1 MKIHN
6 QTTSRMQKKLFK
18 LLLFIG
24 MLSPLGAIAQ
34 LPVQVNGNLFPP
46 YSVKLSD
53 YATADSDRMVFH
65 LLLRD
70 VNEFNRQVVL
80 KLFIQG
86 NNGFSARSTDVV
98 LGATPITL
106 NGGVPTRLTNIDLRP
121 YFQLENLAGIAPQQY
136 SQPLAAGLYQ
146 FCFEVY
152 DYLSGQQ
159 LGEKGCATAYIVLN
173 DPPIL
178 NMPVRG
184 ENVMFKDPQNIVFQ
198 WTPRHI
204 NATNVQYEFTLV
216 EIWDNNIDPQAAFL
230 AGTPLYQTTTRA
242 NMTLYGPG
250 ETPLLPDKTYGWRV
264 RAIVTD
270 GISELSLFKN
280 KGYSEIYHFYYTKQ
294 CTAPQYVLAES
305 NSNSSAMV
313 YWQGYDHSQYKVQY
327 RKKNGDNAKW
337 YEVNAYNEQARIQ
350 RLQENTTYEYRVGGK
365 CGENG
370 AYTFSRIFEFTTTT
384 RGGSDFTCGVTPQIN
399 IDNREPLQTLV
410 VNDIF
415 TAGEFPVTVK
425 RVLSGNTESPAV
437 GELAQGGTGVF
448 SGWGYI
454 TVPYLSDTRI
464 KIGFV
469 DIKINNDYE
478 LIDGILVS
486 DYDPNW
492 GGMVDIG
499 DTVDTVG
506 DVIDTVGD
514 TVGDAIDTVGDVIGG
529 IGSGEDTPVVDPDTT
544 PVDPD
549 NPNPDPTITDPPIPV
564 EDPPAEEEPV
574 VVTDPPV
581 DPDTNDPET
590 EETENSIFI
599 RYNGKDYKNGDK
611 IEIQYERDLPLQRFE
626 LIGIKGEKITW
637 DVYKNFNDIAV
648 IKAFTDTDND
658 VSFNVLA
665 MPNRYVLA
673 AEYEEKKDI
682 RVNIHIIKDEFSLT
696 ELTATHKKEP
706 KRIAKSGKTLYLI
719 DNKGVL
725 QTKKE
730 VIYNAIIEPNLNSNE
745 YAKIDFKWYYDKAGT
760 SGNDPKDIGEKD
772 IVRNLIETNRKIET
786 RAEVG
791 YPVKTTKSVDVK
803 WEEQYET
810 STDYLSKFNKVLTF
824 LEQFNRV
831 NEKFKK
837 VLPCEGSILKNFEAL
852 VGAKKIAF
860 KLKTYNEED
869 KESREIYDILQT
881 NLKLQYADLAKIE
894 CGKDIGYLG
903 VAIGKLYGGMAL
915 GSTIDFKYSL
925 KTKNETQEQ
934 KTVPQISGGL
944 VLTTDFGFKTN
955 DILDEYF
962 YAKLALEIK
971 AGTKT
976 IYPYK
981 GENHLIGSYFYLG
994 KTNFVVE
1001 GYIDTWLTGRE
1012 NFNFKFLV
1020 FDTYLESD
1028 LRLVFDLKAKD
1039 IYLE

>member
-80 KLFIQG
+80 KFFIQG

-98 LGATPITL
+98 SGATPITL

-121 YFQLENLAGIAPQQY
+121 YFQLENLVGIAPQQY

-184 ENVMFKDPQNIVFQ
+184 ENVIFKDPQNIVFQ

-242 NMTLYGPG
+242 NMALYGPG

-264 RAIVTD
+264 RAMVTD

-294 CTAPQYVLAES
+294 CTAPQYILAES

-327 RKKNGDNAKW
+327 RKKNGDNSKW

-492 GGMVDIG
+492 DGMVDIG

-514 TVGDAIDTVGDVIGG
+514 TVGDAIDTVGDVIDS

-549 NPNPDPTITDPPIPV
+549 NPNPDPTSTDPPTPV

-682 RVNIHIIKDEFSLT
+682 RVNIHIIKDQFSLT
-696 ELTATHKKEP
+696 ELTATHKNKP
-706 KRIAKSGKTLYLI
+706 NRVAKSDQTLYLVDPPSLI
-719 DNKGVL
+719 N
-725 QTKKE
+725 TKRVVK
-730 VIYNAIIEPNLNSNE
+730 YNVNINPNLNSKK
-745 YAKIDFKWYYDKAGT
+745 YSKSDISWHYDKPGT
-760 SGNDPKDIGEKD
+760 QLGNPKNDGEKT
-772 IVRNLIETNRKIET
+772 IT
-786 RAEVG
+786 RILTESSNTITTTVKAG
-791 YPVKTTKSVDVK
+791 YLDVKEKSVDIK
-803 WEEQYET
+803 WINEDKKTIKVVPPGIQNTITTIFKNMKKIEDIT
-810 STDYLSKFNKVLTF
+810 KKFG
-824 LEQFNRV
+824 
-831 NEKFKK
+831 KFKIELKPK
-837 VLPCEGSILKNFEAL
+837 VEFFGTKF
-852 VGAKKIAF
+852 
-860 KLKTYNEED
+860 NEED
-869 KESREIYDILQT
+869 DKSRFYNIVKDGGVNASLDLKYKVPLPPPYSLDLTIPWINYKIGEIGAYIDIFGAIKASGVLRYEKRIDKDIFTRTTNSIIIKGEGGLEIGAKVDILPEVEVVVI
-881 NLKLQYADLAKIE
+881 DLRAF
-894 CGKDIGYLG
+894 GK
-903 VAIGKLYGGMAL
+903 
-915 GSTIDFKYSL
+915 
-925 KTKNETQEQ
+925 
-934 KTVPQISGGL
+934 
-944 VLTTDFGFKTN
+944 
-955 DILDEYF
+955 
-962 YAKLALEIK
+962 AKLIASGKVNFTDGNNYIFKPEVYIEPLIGGYSGEIK
-971 AGTKT
+971 VNDYVIFKDTFEKQLT
-976 IYPYK
+976 ERIKIYP
-981 GENHLIGSYFYLG
+981 
-994 KTNFVVE
+994 
-1001 GYIDTWLTGRE
+1001 
-1012 NFNFKFLV
+1012 
-1020 FDTYLESD
+1020 
-1028 LRLVFDLKAKD
+1028 
-1039 IYLE
+1039 